1 MGYERW
7 KISSAAL
14 RPMDLGA
21 ARRAGNGIKQVQGWP
36 WYGPTRT
43 MKAERR
49 SGALS
54 LERAGND
61 RAYVDWFELAADS
74 GRVAPVLA
82 WRSGVRSFPQKQ
94 KFVSASGVSA
104 LGSLADIF
112 VSLRLSFLEHCFCRC
127 AKHPISWRPN
137 DLAE

>member
-1 MGYERW
+1 
-7 KISSAAL
+7 
-14 RPMDLGA
+14 
-21 ARRAGNGIKQVQGWP
+21 
-36 WYGPTRT
+36 

-74 GRVAPVLA
+74 VVVAPVLA

-94 KFVSASGVSA
+94 RFVSASGVSA
-104 LGSLADIF
+104 LGSAYPDPTGGLIWVRIVRTEKNL
-112 VSLRLSFLEHCFCRC
+112 VSVSVRDDCARRHGQLR
-127 AKHPISWRPN
+127 KHVWRP
-137 DLAE
+137 LVRLKTMGMVVVACVYRKPYPR

>member
-1 MGYERW
+1 
-7 KISSAAL
+7 
-14 RPMDLGA
+14 
-21 ARRAGNGIKQVQGWP
+21 
-36 WYGPTRT
+36 

-61 RAYVDWFELAADS
+61 RAYVDWF
-74 GRVAPVLA
+74 
-82 WRSGVRSFPQKQ
+82 
-94 KFVSASGVSA
+94 VSASGVSA

-112 VSLRLSFLEHCFCRC
+112 VSLRLTFQEHCFCRC